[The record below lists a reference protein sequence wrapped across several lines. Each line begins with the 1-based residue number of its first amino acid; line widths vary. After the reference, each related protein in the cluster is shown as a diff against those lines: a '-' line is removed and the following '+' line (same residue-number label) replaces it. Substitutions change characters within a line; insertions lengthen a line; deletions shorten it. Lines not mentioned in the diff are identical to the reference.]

1 MRLLKE
7 KGECVVY
14 LLKLLKNLI
23 LNVAGRSKQYPERLL
38 KEKGKEDGKEKGE
51 LQCRPQC
58 HAGCT
63 SNACLP
69 LSETELL
76 S

>member
-7 KGECVVY
+7 KGECVY

-38 KEKGKEDGKEKGE
+38 KGKGKEGGKEK
-51 LQCRPQC
+51 
-58 HAGCT
+58 
-63 SNACLP
+63 
-69 LSETELL
+69 
-76 S
+76 